1 MDQRGPLGNY
11 EPTETDLTS
20 LDPQPSAIAGRLQA
34 WARIASVRAASLDFA
49 PSQRN
54 YANLA

>member
-20 LDPQPSAIAGRLQA
+20 LDQQSGAAAGRLQA
-34 WARIASVRAASLDFA
+34 WARIASVRSAHLEFA

-54 YANLA
+54 YANFA